1 VSKAMSVNEREKT
14 AAPAIDRRAAKRA
27 AKNYIDL
34 QIRAMKK
41 HGALK
46 KNLSQ
51 RKYLQLVAEAERLV
65 VTANH
70 S

>member
-1 VSKAMSVNEREKT
+1 MSVNGRRQT
-14 AAPAIDRRAAKRA
+14 AAPAIGRRAARQA

-34 QIRAMKK
+34 QIRTMKK

>member
-1 VSKAMSVNEREKT
+1 MSVNGRRQA
-14 AAPAIDRRAAKRA
+14 AAPAIGRRASKRA

-65 VTANH
+65 VTANRD
-70 S
+70 